1 MVNVL
6 TNLNHRSNLKFVGIG
21 FDISREGIKIASA
34 GNSDNIWLIADLA
47 HSPFK
52 NNQFDIIVNIL
63 SPANYSEFRRILKKE
78 GLLIKVLPN
87 PGYLMEIRK
96 LFYSG
101 KEKNEYS
108 NKKTF
113 DLLIKNFN
121 PAHQERV
128 IYKKEVKPDSLIPL
142 LEMTPL
148 CWNINKEKLNKNKW
162 SEIREVTI
170 DLKLIS
176 AKNY

>member
-1 MVNVL
+1 
-6 TNLNHRSNLKFVGIG
+6 
-21 FDISREGIKIASA
+21 
-34 GNSDNIWLIADLA
+34 
-47 HSPFK
+47 
-52 NNQFDIIVNIL
+52 
-63 SPANYSEFRRILKKE
+63 
-78 GLLIKVLPN
+78 
-87 PGYLMEIRK
+87 MEIRK

-121 PAHQERV
+121 SAHQERV

-170 DLKLIS
+170 DLELIS